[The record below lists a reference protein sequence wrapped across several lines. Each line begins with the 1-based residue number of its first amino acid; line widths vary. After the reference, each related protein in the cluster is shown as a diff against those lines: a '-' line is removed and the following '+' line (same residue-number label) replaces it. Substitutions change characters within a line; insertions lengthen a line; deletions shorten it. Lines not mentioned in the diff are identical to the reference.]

1 MLTPKVN
8 KHGGFQGIEFLLFFA
23 ILFISKPQKL
33 GDIMSQKSEFIIEE
47 KPQINLLEES
57 SKLIINTSVFGFI
70 GAAFMSAMG
79 KQNLI
84 LLMILGG
91 TLALG
96 IAFRFLSSL
105 KNKESKIDN

>member
-1 MLTPKVN
+1 
-8 KHGGFQGIEFLLFFA
+8 
-23 ILFISKPQKL
+23 
-33 GDIMSQKSEFIIEE
+33 MSQKSEFVIEE

-57 SKLIINTSVFGFI
+57 SKIIVNISVFGFI

-84 LLMILGG
+84 LLLVLGC

-96 IAFRFLSSL
+96 ISFRILSNI